1 MSRKI
6 IVGMV
11 AVIFSLGLC
20 SLALAGDP
28 DRHSTQFSIDSGTS
42 GHSMS
47 SSMQRP
53 AGNDDMTS
61 TQANKP
67 SMQEQKGQPCAAVL
81 AKAKVNAVNSPA
93 PTSPCYNQYEDY
105 IGT

>member
-6 IVGMV
+6 IVGLV

-28 DRHSTQFSIDSGTS
+28 DRHSTQFSMDSGTS

-47 SSMQRP
+47 SSMQGP

-67 SMQEQKGQPCAAVL
+67 SMQEQKSEPCALVL
-81 AKAKVNAVNSPA
+81 AEAKVNAVNRPA
-93 PTSPCYNQYEDY
+93 PNSTCYNLYQDR